1 MMNIVMRQH
10 RQLALLGFLLGLLTL
25 SLTGKAQTDS
35 LRSEMMRGNTSGMES
50 YIKGLSKAKRRTL
63 PNRTLLTEIALA
75 HYDLSE
81 ASDQLAGIE
90 SLRASDAQQTAV
102 EELTRRLR
110 AAERTSAGLVSM
122 QLYAYRTG
130 SEEGLLSDLSREA
143 PSVGQLSRTAFVSAD
158 GRERW
163 QVVSDTLGHDHLV
176 VTGRL
181 GDGTWDSESARE
193 VEILGL
199 EGGRIAYPYLLA
211 DGETISFAYSGPESL
226 GSYDL
231 FISRYDR
238 EGGRLLVP
246 QQLPAPYNTL
256 AGDYLLLRDEERGV
270 DWLLTDRGTSAP
282 EVLALYALSHRTER
296 QDVVTKELAWMMGD
310 SIMRS
315 GIALPP
321 PVRGAEAKGAQSARE
336 PLFWLG
342 ETPVYDRSSLT
353 GRESRHFLE
362 QYTERAERL
371 STLRGKLESLRKRF
385 ETDRSVRGEIL
396 ELEKQEQA
404 LGRELFDLRN
414 KVIALENKAK

>member
-10 RQLALLGFLLGLLTL
+10 RQFALLGFLLGLLTL

-35 LRSEMMRGNTSGMES
+35 LRSEMMRGNSSGMES

-63 PNRTLLTEIALA
+63 PNRTLLAEIALA

-81 ASDQLAGIE
+81 AADQLAGIE
-90 SLRASDAQQTAV
+90 SLRTSDAQQATV
-102 EELTRRLR
+102 EELTKRLR
-110 AAERTSAGLVSM
+110 AAERTSSGLVRM

-143 PSVGQLSRTAFVSAD
+143 PSVGQLSRAAFVSAD

-199 EGGRIAYPYLLA
+199 EGGRIAYPYLLS

-226 GSYDL
+226 GGYDL

-246 QQLPAPYNTL
+246 QQLPAPYNTP
-256 AGDYLLLRDEERGV
+256 ASDFLLVRDEERGV

-310 SIMRS
+310 SIMQS
-315 GIALPP
+315 GITLPP
-321 PVRGAEAKGAQSARE
+321 PIRGVDTKGTQATRE
-336 PLFWLG
+336 PIFWIG
-342 ETPVYDRSSLT
+342 ETPVYDKSSLT
-353 GRESRHFLE
+353 GRESQHFLE
-362 QYTERAERL
+362 QYTERAKRL
-371 STLRGKLESLRKRF
+371 STLRTKLESLRKRF
-385 ETDRSVRGEIL
+385 ETDRSVRGDIL
-396 ELEKQEQA
+396 ELERQEQA
-404 LGRELFDLRN
+404 LRRELFDLRN
-414 KVIALENKAK
+414 KVIAFEKKAK

>member
-1 MMNIVMRQH
+1 MRQH
-10 RQLALLGFLLGLLTL
+10 RTSSTLAILLGLLSL
-25 SLTGKAQTDS
+25 SLTGEAQIDS

-102 EELTRRLR
+102 EELTRRLK
-110 AAERTSAGLVSM
+110 AAERTSSGLVRM

-238 EGGRLLVP
+238 ESGRLLVP

-282 EVLALYALSHRTER
+282 EILALYALSHRTER

-310 SIMRS
+310 SIMQS

-321 PVRGAEAKGAQSARE
+321 PVRGAEAKGVQSVRE

-353 GRESRHFLE
+353 GREAQHFLE
-362 QYTERAERL
+362 QYIRKQEGLADLRMRL
-371 STLRGKLESLRKRF
+371 DSLRKRY
-385 ETDRSVRGEIL
+385 EPDRSVRGEIL
-396 ELEKQEQA
+396 TLERQEEA
-404 LGRELFDLRN
+404 LRAELFDLRN
-414 KVIALENKAK
+414 KVIRLERKVK

>member
-25 SLTGKAQTDS
+25 SLTGEAQTDS

-63 PNRTLLTEIALA
+63 TNRTLLTEIALA
-75 HYDLSE
+75 HYDLDE
-81 ASDQLAGIE
+81 ASDQLAGIK
-90 SLRASDAQQTAV
+90 SLRTSDDQQRIT
-102 EELTRRLR
+102 EELAQRLK
-110 AAERTSAGLVSM
+110 AAERTSSGLVRM

-130 SEEGLLSDLSREA
+130 TEEGLLSDLSREA
-143 PSVGQLSRTAFVSAD
+143 PSVGQLSRDAFVSAD

-199 EGGRIAYPYLLA
+199 EGGRIAYPYLLS

-226 GSYDL
+226 GGYDL

-256 AGDYLLLRDEERGV
+256 AGDYLLVRDEERGV

-310 SIMRS
+310 SIMQS

-321 PVRGAEAKGAQSARE
+321 PVRGAEAKGTQATRE
-336 PLFWLG
+336 PLFWIG
-342 ETPVYDRSSLT
+342 ETPIYDGSNLT
-353 GRESRHFLE
+353 GRESQHFLE
-362 QYTERAERL
+362 QYTERAGRL
-371 STLRGKLESLRKRF
+371 STLRAKLESLRERY

-396 ELEKQEQA
+396 ELERQEQA

-414 KVIALENKAK
+414 KVIALEKKAK

>member
-10 RQLALLGFLLGLLTL
+10 RHIALLVFLLGLLTL
-25 SLTGKAQTDS
+25 SLTGNAQTDS

-90 SLRASDAQQTAV
+90 SLRSSDAQQATI
-102 EELTRRLR
+102 EELTKRLK
-110 AAERTSAGLVSM
+110 AAERTSSGLVRM
-122 QLYAYRTG
+122 QLYTYRTG

-143 PSVGQLSRTAFVSAD
+143 PSVGQLSRAAFVSAD

-226 GSYDL
+226 GGYDL

-310 SIMRS
+310 SIMQS

-321 PVRGAEAKGAQSARE
+321 PIRGAEVKGAQAARE

-342 ETPVYDRSSLT
+342 ETPIYDRSSLA
-353 GRESRHFLE
+353 GGESRHFLE
-362 QYTERAERL
+362 QYTERANRL
-371 STLRGKLESLRKRF
+371 STLRTKLESLRKRF
-385 ETDRSVRGEIL
+385 ETDRSAKGEIL
-396 ELEKQEQA
+396 ELERQEQA

-414 KVIALENKAK
+414 KVIALESKAK

>member
-10 RQLALLGFLLGLLTL
+10 RQFALLGFLLGLLTL

-35 LRSEMMRGNTSGMES
+35 LRSEMMRGNSSGMES

-63 PNRTLLTEIALA
+63 PIRTLLTEIALA

-81 ASDQLAGIE
+81 AADQLAGIE
-90 SLRASDAQQTAV
+90 SLRTSDAQQATV
-102 EELTRRLR
+102 EELTKRLK
-110 AAERTSAGLVSM
+110 AAERTSSGLVRM

-130 SEEGLLSDLSREA
+130 SEEGLLSYLSREA
-143 PSVGQLSRTAFVSAD
+143 PSVGQLSRAAFVSAD

-181 GDGTWDSESARE
+181 GDGTWDNESARE

-199 EGGRIAYPYLLA
+199 EGGRIAYPYLLS

-226 GSYDL
+226 GGYDL

-256 AGDYLLLRDEERGV
+256 ASDYLLLRDEERGV

-310 SIMRS
+310 SIMQS
-315 GIALPP
+315 GITLPP
-321 PVRGAEAKGAQSARE
+321 PIRGVDTKGTQATRE
-336 PLFWLG
+336 PIFWIG
-342 ETPVYDRSSLT
+342 ETPVYDKSSLT
-353 GRESRHFLE
+353 GRESQHFLE
-362 QYTERAERL
+362 QYTERAKRL
-371 STLRGKLESLRKRF
+371 STLRTKLESLRKRF
-385 ETDRSVRGEIL
+385 ETDRSVRGDIL
-396 ELEKQEQA
+396 ELERQEQA
-404 LGRELFDLRN
+404 LRRELFDLRN
-414 KVIALENKAK
+414 KVIAFEKKAK

>member
-10 RQLALLGFLLGLLTL
+10 RHIALLVFLLGLLTL
-25 SLTGKAQTDS
+25 SLTGNAQTDS

-90 SLRASDAQQTAV
+90 SLRSSDAQHATI
-102 EELTRRLR
+102 EELTKRLK
-110 AAERTSAGLVSM
+110 AAERTSSGLVRM

-143 PSVGQLSRTAFVSAD
+143 PSVGQLSRAAFVSAD

-310 SIMRS
+310 SIMQS

-321 PVRGAEAKGAQSARE
+321 PVRGADAKGAQAARE

-342 ETPVYDRSSLT
+342 ETPIYDRSSLAS
-353 GRESRHFLE
+353 RESRHLLE
-362 QYTERAERL
+362 QYTERANRL
-371 STLRGKLESLRKRF
+371 STLRTKLESLRKRF
-385 ETDRSVRGEIL
+385 ETDRSAKGEIL
-396 ELEKQEQA
+396 ELERQEQV

-414 KVIALENKAK
+414 KVIALESKAK

>member
-1 MMNIVMRQH
+1 MRQH
-10 RQLALLGFLLGLLTL
+10 RTSSTLAILLGLLSL
-25 SLTGKAQTDS
+25 SLTGEAQIDS

-102 EELTRRLR
+102 EELTRRLK
-110 AAERTSAGLVSM
+110 AAERTSSGLVSM

-181 GDGTWDSESARE
+181 GDGSWDSESARE

-199 EGGRIAYPYLLA
+199 EGGRIAFPYLLA
-211 DGETISFAYSGPESL
+211 DGETISFAYSGSESL
-226 GSYDL
+226 GGYDL
-231 FISRYDR
+231 FVSRYDR
-238 EGGRLLVP
+238 EGGHLLVP
-246 QQLPAPYNTL
+246 QQLSAPYNTL
-256 AGDYLLLRDEERGV
+256 ASDLLLLRDEERGV

-310 SIMRS
+310 SIMQS

-321 PVRGAEAKGAQSARE
+321 PVRGAEAKGVQSARE

-353 GRESRHFLE
+353 GREAQHFLE
-362 QYTERAERL
+362 QYIRKQEGLSGLQTRL
-371 STLRGKLESLRKRF
+371 DSLRKRY

-396 ELEKQEQA
+396 TIEKQEEA
-404 LGRELFDLRN
+404 LRTELFDLRN
-414 KVIALENKAK
+414 KVIRLETKTK

>member
-1 MMNIVMRQH
+1 MMSIVMRQH
-10 RQLALLGFLLGLLTL
+10 RQFALLGFLLGLLTL
-25 SLTGKAQTDS
+25 SLTGNAQTDS

-90 SLRASDAQQTAV
+90 SLRASGAQQTTV
-102 EELTRRLR
+102 KELTMRLN
-110 AAERTSAGLVSM
+110 AAKRTSSGLVRM
-122 QLYAYRTG
+122 QLYTYRTG

-143 PSVGQLSRTAFVSAD
+143 PSVGQLSRASFVSAD
-158 GRERW
+158 GKERW

-193 VEILGL
+193 VEILGR

-226 GSYDL
+226 GGYDL

-246 QQLPAPYNTL
+246 QQLPAPYNTP

-321 PVRGAEAKGAQSARE
+321 PVRGAEAKGAGAARE

-353 GRESRHFLE
+353 GRESQHFLE
-362 QYTERAERL
+362 QYAERAKRL
-371 STLRGKLESLRKRF
+371 STLRTKLESLRKRF
-385 ETDRSVRGEIL
+385 ETDRSVKGEIL
-396 ELEKQEQA
+396 ELERQEQA

>member
-1 MMNIVMRQH
+1 MNIVMRQH
-10 RQLALLGFLLGLLTL
+10 RHIALLGFLLGLLTL
-25 SLTGKAQTDS
+25 SLTGNAQTDS
-35 LRSEMMRGNTSGMES
+35 IRSEMMRGNTSGMES
-50 YIKGLSKAKRRTL
+50 YIKGLSKANRRTL

-90 SLRASDAQQTAV
+90 SLRSSDVQQATI
-102 EELTRRLR
+102 EELTKRLK
-110 AAERTSAGLVSM
+110 AAERTSSGLVRM

-143 PSVGQLSRTAFVSAD
+143 PSVGQLSRDSFVSAD

-238 EGGRLLVP
+238 ESGRLLVP

-310 SIMRS
+310 SIMQS

-321 PVRGAEAKGAQSARE
+321 PVRGAEVKGAQAARE

-342 ETPVYDRSSLT
+342 EMPIYDRSSLA

-362 QYTERAERL
+362 QYTERANRL
-371 STLRGKLESLRKRF
+371 STLRTKLESLRKRF
-385 ETDRSVRGEIL
+385 ETDRSVKGEIL
-396 ELEKQEQA
+396 ELERQEQL

>member
-10 RQLALLGFLLGLLTL
+10 RHIALLGFLLGLLTL
-25 SLTGKAQTDS
+25 SLTGNAQTDS
-35 LRSEMMRGNTSGMES
+35 IRSEMMRGNTSGMES
-50 YIKGLSKAKRRTL
+50 YIKGLSKANRRTL

-90 SLRASDAQQTAV
+90 SLRSSDVQQATI
-102 EELTRRLR
+102 EELTKRLK
-110 AAERTSAGLVSM
+110 AAERTSSGLVRM

-143 PSVGQLSRTAFVSAD
+143 PSVGQLSRDSFVSAD

-238 EGGRLLVP
+238 ESGRLLVP

-310 SIMRS
+310 SIMQS

-321 PVRGAEAKGAQSARE
+321 PVRGAEVKGAQAARE

-342 ETPVYDRSSLT
+342 EMPIYDRSSLA

-362 QYTERAERL
+362 QYTERANRL
-371 STLRGKLESLRKRF
+371 STLRTKLESLRKRF
-385 ETDRSVRGEIL
+385 ETDRSVKGEIL
-396 ELEKQEQA
+396 ELERQEQL

>member
-10 RQLALLGFLLGLLTL
+10 RQFALLGFLLGLLTL

-35 LRSEMMRGNTSGMES
+35 LRSEMMRGNSSGMES

-81 ASDQLAGIE
+81 AADQLAGIE
-90 SLRASDAQQTAV
+90 SLRTSDAQQATV
-102 EELTRRLR
+102 EELTKRLK
-110 AAERTSAGLVSM
+110 AAERTSSGLVRM

-143 PSVGQLSRTAFVSAD
+143 PSVGQLSRAAFVSAD

-199 EGGRIAYPYLLA
+199 EGGRIAYPYLLS

-226 GSYDL
+226 GGYDL

-256 AGDYLLLRDEERGV
+256 ASDYLLLRDEERGV

-310 SIMRS
+310 SIMQS
-315 GIALPP
+315 GITLPP
-321 PVRGAEAKGAQSARE
+321 PIRGVDTKGTQATRE
-336 PLFWLG
+336 PIFWIG
-342 ETPVYDRSSLT
+342 ETPVYDKSSLT
-353 GRESRHFLE
+353 GRESQHFLE
-362 QYTERAERL
+362 QYTERAKRL
-371 STLRGKLESLRKRF
+371 STLRTKLESLRKRF
-385 ETDRSVRGEIL
+385 ETDRSVRGDIL
-396 ELEKQEQA
+396 ELERQEQA
-404 LGRELFDLRN
+404 LRRELFDLRN
-414 KVIALENKAK
+414 KVIAFEKKAK

>member
-10 RQLALLGFLLGLLTL
+10 RHIALLGFLLGLLTL
-25 SLTGKAQTDS
+25 SLTGKAQTDN
-35 LRSEMMRGNTSGMES
+35 LRSEMMRGNSSGMES

-63 PNRTLLTEIALA
+63 PNRTLLAEIALA

-81 ASDQLAGIE
+81 AADQLAGIE
-90 SLRASDAQQTAV
+90 SLRTSDAQQATV
-102 EELTRRLR
+102 EELTKRLR
-110 AAERTSAGLVSM
+110 AAERTSSGLVRM

-143 PSVGQLSRTAFVSAD
+143 PSVGQLSRAAFVSAD

-199 EGGRIAYPYLLA
+199 EGGRIAYPYLLS

-226 GSYDL
+226 GGYDL

-246 QQLPAPYNTL
+246 QQLPAPYNTP
-256 AGDYLLLRDEERGV
+256 ASDFLLVRDEERGV

-310 SIMRS
+310 SIMQS
-315 GIALPP
+315 GITLPP
-321 PVRGAEAKGAQSARE
+321 PIRGVDTKGTQATRE
-336 PLFWLG
+336 PIFWIG
-342 ETPVYDRSSLT
+342 ETPVYDKSSLT
-353 GRESRHFLE
+353 GRESQHFLE
-362 QYTERAERL
+362 QYTERAKRL
-371 STLRGKLESLRKRF
+371 STLRTKLESLRKRF
-385 ETDRSVRGEIL
+385 ETDRSVRGDIL
-396 ELEKQEQA
+396 ELERQEQA
-404 LGRELFDLRN
+404 LRRELFDLRN
-414 KVIALENKAK
+414 KVIAFEKKAK

>member
-1 MMNIVMRQH
+1 MRQH
-10 RQLALLGFLLGLLTL
+10 RTSSTLAILLGLLSL
-25 SLTGKAQTDS
+25 SLTGEAQIDS

-50 YIKGLSKAKRRTL
+50 YIGSLSKAKRRTL
-63 PNRTLLTEIALA
+63 TNRTLLTEIAIA

-81 ASDQLAGIE
+81 ASAQLRGIE
-90 SLRASDAQQTAV
+90 SLRTSDDQQTTV

-282 EVLALYALSHRTER
+282 EVLTLYALSHRTER
-296 QDVVTKELAWMMGD
+296 QDVVTKELSWLLGD
-310 SIMRS
+310 SILQS

-321 PVRGAEAKGAQSARE
+321 PVRGAEAKGVQSARE

-353 GRESRHFLE
+353 GREAQHFLE
-362 QYTERAERL
+362 QYIRKQEGLADLRMRL
-371 STLRGKLESLRKRF
+371 DSLRKRY

-396 ELEKQEQA
+396 ALERQEEA
-404 LGRELFDLRN
+404 LRAELFDLRN
-414 KVIALENKAK
+414 KVIRLEKKIK

>member
-102 EELTRRLR
+102 EELTRRLK
-110 AAERTSAGLVSM
+110 AAERTSSGLVRM

-143 PSVGQLSRTAFVSAD
+143 PSVGQLSRSTFVSAD

-226 GSYDL
+226 GGYDL

-282 EVLALYALSHRTER
+282 ETLALYALSHRTER

-310 SIMRS
+310 SIMQS

-321 PVRGAEAKGAQSARE
+321 PVRGAEVKGAQAARE

-385 ETDRSVRGEIL
+385 ETDRSVKGEIL
-396 ELEKQEQA
+396 ELERQEQL

-414 KVIALENKAK
+414 KVIALESKAK

>member
-50 YIKGLSKAKRRTL
+50 YIKGLSKAKRRIL

-102 EELTRRLR
+102 EELTRRLK
-110 AAERTSAGLVSM
+110 AAERTSSGLVRM

-143 PSVGQLSRTAFVSAD
+143 PSVGQLSRTVFVSAD

-310 SIMRS
+310 SIMQS

-362 QYTERAERL
+362 QYTERAEQL
-371 STLRGKLESLRKRF
+371 STLRTKLESLRKHF

-396 ELEKQEQA
+396 ELERQEQA

>member
-1 MMNIVMRQH
+1 MMSIEMRQH
-10 RQLALLGFLLGLLTL
+10 RQLALLGILLGLLTL

-50 YIKGLSKAKRRTL
+50 YIKGLSKAKRRAL

-90 SLRASDAQQTAV
+90 SLRASDAQQSTV
-102 EELTRRLR
+102 EELTMRLK
-110 AAERTSAGLVSM
+110 AAERTSSGLVRM
-122 QLYAYRTG
+122 QLYTYRTG

-143 PSVGQLSRTAFVSAD
+143 PSVGQLSRATFVSAD

-181 GDGTWDSESARE
+181 GDGTWDSESERE

-211 DGETISFAYSGPESL
+211 DGETISFAYNGPESL
-226 GSYDL
+226 GGYDL

-256 AGDYLLLRDEERGV
+256 ASDYLLLRDEERGV

-310 SIMRS
+310 SIMQS

-321 PVRGAEAKGAQSARE
+321 PVRGAEAKGAGDARE

-342 ETPVYDRSSLT
+342 ETPVYDQSSLT

-371 STLRGKLESLRKRF
+371 STLRTKLESLRKRF

-396 ELEKQEQA
+396 ELERQEQA
-404 LGRELFDLRN
+404 LERELFDLRN
-414 KVIALENKAK
+414 KVIAREKKAK

>member
-10 RQLALLGFLLGLLTL
+10 RHIALLGFLLGLLTL
-25 SLTGKAQTDS
+25 SLTGNAQTDS

-90 SLRASDAQQTAV
+90 SLRSSDVQQATI
-102 EELTRRLR
+102 EELTKRLK
-110 AAERTSAGLVSM
+110 AAERTSSGLVRM

-143 PSVGQLSRTAFVSAD
+143 PSVGQLSRDSFVSAD

-238 EGGRLLVP
+238 ESGRLLVP

-310 SIMRS
+310 SIMQS

-321 PVRGAEAKGAQSARE
+321 PVRGAEVKGAQAARE

-342 ETPVYDRSSLT
+342 EMPIYDRSSLA

-362 QYTERAERL
+362 QYTERANRL
-371 STLRGKLESLRKRF
+371 STLRTKLESLRKRF
-385 ETDRSVRGEIL
+385 ETDRSVKGEIL
-396 ELEKQEQA
+396 ELERQEQL

>member
-1 MMNIVMRQH
+1 MIQH
-10 RQLALLGFLLGLLTL
+10 RISIISVILSGLLAICF
-25 SLTGKAQTDS
+25 SAEAQTDS
-35 LRSEMMRGNTSGMES
+35 LRSKMMRGNTSGMES

-63 PNRTLLTEIALA
+63 TNRTLLTEMAIA

-81 ASDQLAGIE
+81 ASDQLSGIE
-90 SLRASDAQQTAV
+90 SLRASDDKQRAV

-110 AAERTSAGLVSM
+110 AAERTSSGLVRM
-122 QLYAYRTG
+122 QLYAHRTG
-130 SEEGLLSDLSREA
+130 SEEGLLTELSRET
-143 PSVGQLSRTAFVSAD
+143 PSVGQISRSTFVSAD

-181 GDGTWDSESARE
+181 GDGSWDSESARE

-199 EGGRIAYPYLLA
+199 EGGRIAFPYLLA

-231 FISRYDR
+231 FVSRYDR

-256 AGDYLLLRDEERGV
+256 ASDLLLVRDEERGV

-282 EVLALYALSHRTER
+282 EVLALYALSHHTER
-296 QDVVTKELAWMMGD
+296 QDVVTRELAWLLGD
-310 SIMRS
+310 SILQS

-321 PVRGAEAKGAQSARE
+321 PVRGAETKRSEETRE
-336 PLFWLG
+336 PLFWIG
-342 ETPVYDRSSLT
+342 ETPVYDRSSVT
-353 GRESRHFLE
+353 GREAQHFLE
-362 QYTERAERL
+362 QYIRKQEGLSGLRTRL
-371 STLRGKLESLRKRF
+371 DSLRKRY

-396 ELEKQEQA
+396 TLERQEEA
-404 LGRELFDLRN
+404 LRTELFDLRN
-414 KVIALENKAK
+414 KVIRLERKAK

>member
-102 EELTRRLR
+102 EELTRRLK
-110 AAERTSAGLVSM
+110 AAERTSSGLVRM

-143 PSVGQLSRTAFVSAD
+143 PSVGQLSRSTFVSAD

-282 EVLALYALSHRTER
+282 ETLALYALSHRTER

-310 SIMRS
+310 SIMQS

-321 PVRGAEAKGAQSARE
+321 PVRGAEVKGAQAARE

-362 QYTERAERL
+362 QYTERANRL
-371 STLRGKLESLRKRF
+371 STLRTKLESLRKRF
-385 ETDRSVRGEIL
+385 ETDRSVKDEIL
-396 ELEKQEQA
+396 ELERQEQL

>member
-102 EELTRRLR
+102 EELTRRLK
-110 AAERTSAGLVSM
+110 AAERTSSGLVRM

-143 PSVGQLSRTAFVSAD
+143 PSVGQLSRSTFVSAD

-310 SIMRS
+310 SIMQS

-371 STLRGKLESLRKRF
+371 STLRTKLESLRKRF

-396 ELEKQEQA
+396 ELEKQERA